1 MKHSSKNKNIL
12 FLGLVSLFTDL
23 SSQMVYPLI
32 PEFLVSIGAN
42 KSTIGLIEGT
52 AESVASVFRT
62 IFGRWSDRIRK
73 RKLFI
78 FFGYGLS
85 AISKPFLYFANFWTT
100 VLLVRFFDRMGKA
113 IRTPA
118 RDALISMSVSPQS
131 KGKAFGFHRAMDR
144 IGAIGGPALAIIL
157 LQVFHNDIHLVFL
170 ASVIPGLIALLF
182 VFYARETSIPRKEAQ
197 KRREHTGMKDTSFK
211 IFLVANVMFTLGNS
225 SNAFLILKAR
235 ETGLSV
241 ALIPAI
247 WIVYNIFC
255 TLSSPVFGIL
265 SDRLGRKPIILM
277 SFIYYAIIY
286 FLFGL
291 AESLWMVWMLFGAYG
306 IYYGLSEGVYRA
318 YIADMVDE
326 QNRATAYGIFNT
338 AIGLTLLP
346 ASLIMGVIW
355 DRLGSQWAFFTSA
368 SFSLFGFIIFL
379 VSLSLTSKKG
389 K

>member
-1 MKHSSKNKNIL
+1 
-12 FLGLVSLFTDL
+12 
-23 SSQMVYPLI
+23 MVYPLI

-100 VLLVRFFDRMGKA
+100 VLLVRFSDRMGKA

-182 VFYARETSIPRKEAQ
+182 VFYARETSIPRKEVQ
-197 KRREHTGMKDTSFK
+197 KKREHTGMKDTSFI

-326 QNRATAYGIFNT
+326 QNRATAYGLFNT

-346 ASLIMGVIW
+346 ASLIMGIIW

-379 VSLSLTSKKG
+379 VSLSLTSRKG
-389 K
+389 T